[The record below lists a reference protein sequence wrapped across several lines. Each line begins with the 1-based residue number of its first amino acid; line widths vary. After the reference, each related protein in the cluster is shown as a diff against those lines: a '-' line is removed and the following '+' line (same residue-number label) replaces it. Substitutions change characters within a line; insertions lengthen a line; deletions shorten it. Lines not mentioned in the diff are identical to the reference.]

1 MAVVVVV
8 VAVVAVEGG
17 AVAIDRALV
26 PMVRVYARS
35 VDIECRIKWASP
47 VIL

>member
-1 MAVVVVV
+1 MAVVVV

-17 AVAIDRALV
+17 AVAIGRAPG
-26 PMVRVYARS
+26 PMVRVYAPS
-35 VDIECRIKWASP
+35 VGIVCRIKWALP